1 MIETTKELQKKEL
14 SDFSI
19 EDIVMLQENISY
31 HSDLY
36 YNKNTSEISDK
47 EYDDLLKKL
56 EKLEDT
62 FSDELDK
69 AGIKK
74 TAGMVWIEVIESTF
88 KKVKHSRPMTSLGNT
103 YNEED
108 LRDFDERVF
117 KNIWNNH
124 EDVNYVLEFKFDGLG
139 VELIYTDWTLI
150 QAITRWN
157 WIEWEDVTRNIMQIE
172 NIPKTINYTKHLE
185 VRGEVVM
192 PISSFNALNEEAKN
206 TWWKIFSNPR
216 NAASWSLRMKDNR
229 VTKKRKLQFF
239 AYDIANFSEFVEQ
252 EGKQNYYDTIKDLE
266 KLWFHISSYFER
278 SKDIREVIN
287 NIQNFWD
294 IKSRLDFEIDWLVL
308 KVDNI
313 GLWQSIGY
321 TQHHPRYCI
330 AYKFPAEIL
339 TTDINSVVHQVG
351 RTGTITPVA
360 NLEPINIW
368 GAIIR
373 RATLHN
379 YEECEKLWINVWD
392 SVFIKRAWEVIPK
405 IIWLASKAIPPS
417 QPSPLQEEGVE
428 QENGAIL
435 SPERGE
441 LERGIILP
449 PSHCPSC
456 NTEVIKD
463 EEKVRFYC
471 PNSEDCFEQQ
481 KHRLIYAVGKQ
492 WLNIDWLWKAQ
503 VEQFLRLWFISDL
516 YSIFV
521 LEEKAEEILA
531 LEWFQE
537 KSVKN
542 LIKAINER
550 KNIDITTLLIS
561 LAIPWVGKKTAQ
573 ELSKL
578 FTSEANLL
586 DFNYI
591 AEDLENLEDIWPE
604 IAKNMVEF
612 FTTQE
617 NKDLFQKLLS
627 VLDIEYYIEKVIED
641 TSHIFYEKK
650 VCVTWSFENYKR
662 PDLVKMLE
670 DVWWK
675 FVSSVSK
682 NTDFLVAWE
691 KAWSKLK
698 KANDLGVKVLSVDE
712 FLKEII

>member
-206 TWWKIFSNPR
+206 TWWKR
-216 NAASWSLRMKDNR
+216 
-229 VTKKRKLQFF
+229 
-239 AYDIANFSEFVEQ
+239 
-252 EGKQNYYDTIKDLE
+252 
-266 KLWFHISSYFER
+266 
-278 SKDIREVIN
+278 
-287 NIQNFWD
+287 
-294 IKSRLDFEIDWLVL
+294 LVL

-492 WLNIDWLWKAQ
+492 WLNIDW
-503 VEQFLRLWFISDL
+503 
-516 YSIFV
+516 
-521 LEEKAEEILA
+521 
-531 LEWFQE
+531 
-537 KSVKN
+537 
-542 LIKAINER
+542 
-550 KNIDITTLLIS
+550 
-561 LAIPWVGKKTAQ
+561 
-573 ELSKL
+573 
-578 FTSEANLL
+578 
-586 DFNYI
+586 
-591 AEDLENLEDIWPE
+591 
-604 IAKNMVEF
+604 
-612 FTTQE
+612 
-617 NKDLFQKLLS
+617 
-627 VLDIEYYIEKVIED
+627 
-641 TSHIFYEKK
+641 
-650 VCVTWSFENYKR
+650 
-662 PDLVKMLE
+662 
-670 DVWWK
+670 
-675 FVSSVSK
+675 
-682 NTDFLVAWE
+682 
-691 KAWSKLK
+691 
-698 KANDLGVKVLSVDE
+698 
-712 FLKEII
+712 